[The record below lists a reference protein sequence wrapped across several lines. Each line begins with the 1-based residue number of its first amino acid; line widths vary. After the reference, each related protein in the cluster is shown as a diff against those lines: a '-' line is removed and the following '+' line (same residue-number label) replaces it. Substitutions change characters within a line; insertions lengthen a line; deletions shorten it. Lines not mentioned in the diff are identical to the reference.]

1 MSFPVWS
8 QLKQRFDQSYQAL
21 HLGHGLVV
29 LLLLLLLASA
39 QAVIHWTHAS
49 RGLQVRMQILHAERD
64 ALQVEWGRLLLEEST
79 LVSPARLEQQA
90 AQQLRLRFPER
101 AEVHIKRIQVP

>member
-1 MSFPVWS
+1 MSFPRWS
-8 QLKQRFDQSYQAL
+8 QLKQRFDQSYQSL
-21 HLGHGLVV
+21 HLGHGLVL

-49 RGLQVRMQILHAERD
+49 RGLQVRLQILHTERD

-90 AQQLRLRFPER
+90 DQQLGLRFPER
-101 AEVHIKRIQVP
+101 KDVRIKRVSVP

>member
-1 MSFPVWS
+1 MLFSWSS
-8 QLKQRFDQSYQAL
+8 QLKQRMMQSYQQL
-21 HLGHGLVV
+21 HFRHALVV
-29 LLLLLLLASA
+29 LLVLLLLASA

-49 RGLQVRMQILHAERD
+49 RGLQVRLQILHAERD

-90 AQQLRLRFPER
+90 AQQLGLRFPER
-101 AEVHIKRIQVP
+101 ADVRIKRVQPP